1 MQREAPT
8 AASLDPY
15 GKALDCPAA
24 ASASVLASVSQVATA
39 TAATGSA
46 ASAGSLYAVTV
57 AVGESR
63 LQSTAEEPLH
73 TFNVPVGGD
82 SSHTARQFLHDM
94 LSKTIQTRPDSLAAV
109 LRVVQEYHPE
119 VRQVL
124 ASTELSLIRFVS
136 RNQSRRQLLM
146 RPIVFDPGCC
156 QGVPVVGSALA
167 MSFI

>member
-1 MQREAPT
+1 MQRKAPT
-8 AASLDPY
+8 AAGLDPY

-24 ASASVLASVSQVATA
+24 ASASVLASVSQAATA

-46 ASAGSLYAVTV
+46 ASAGSLSAVTV

-73 TFNVPVGGD
+73 TFNVGGD

-124 ASTELSLIRFVS
+124 ASTELSLFRFV
-136 RNQSRRQLLM
+136 R
-146 RPIVFDPGCC
+146 
-156 QGVPVVGSALA
+156 
-167 MSFI
+167 